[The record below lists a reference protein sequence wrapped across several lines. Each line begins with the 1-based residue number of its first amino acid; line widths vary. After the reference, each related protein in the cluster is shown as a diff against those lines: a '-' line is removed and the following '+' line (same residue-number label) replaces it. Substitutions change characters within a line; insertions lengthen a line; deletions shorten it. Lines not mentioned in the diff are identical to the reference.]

1 MSDEVNLP
9 VNASNGLSEDLHWTD
24 GNSGSSRRRG
34 TPKIGYSSQDGLVRI
49 VITND
54 LSGTPSRET
63 LGTLETDMKKLVNVV
78 SQATNANTYFSAKTK
93 SIDPSTGKAIYE
105 MFIQQSELANAE
117 SALKYQLGKW
127 EGSGHGSNYSYSAEQ
142 VKYATTYLNLHG
154 KQAQARAKAEIADV
168 AGGKILPAPT
178 EKNPDR
184 FKALIPLPD
193 DVSEKDRA
201 WIDERKK
208 AIFQESIALSNI
220 EKNRRKKEEEE
231 LETERQLALIQKE
244 FKEVQ
249 KARLDNARIMQKL
262 EEEELKEKANV
273 DKQVAKYFEDEEA
286 KKVKEEKRKAKEAE
300 KEKKEED
307 KAEARWK
314 KYQKDEIAK
323 LKKKNEEDFPIE
335 DMDAFLRNNQ
345 PIREAHDDEELLEMY
360 READEFNEGLKKADR
375 EASKQMEKEQKEIAD
390 SMKRETAILKVISTV
405 AIVAVDLLRRML
417 TAMVNTARETER
429 QGVEARNLGM
439 NTTQVREANI
449 FDESRGLKK
458 GTTLGAI
465 KTLQGK
471 FGDVT
476 NIDTASLGILARVM
490 GSGVSEMVN
499 SGMGGSAPDTLLE
512 HILDKYFEQ
521 FKNGKN
527 SLGQQVGQAQA
538 RRELTT
544 VLAQVSP
551 EIAQLFSKMADDY
564 SSGMYKFSNY
574 KEWMSTFMTNRT
586 DLLSSETG
594 LSEEVAKKINE
605 IIAIVDGLKNSFF
618 TRLVNSMD
626 GLIGNIKNIRIGMS
640 EENSLEMDYKN
651 KQTDIETR
659 ERLRGE
665 LGLYDRASRRTIA
678 EVAESTPTK
687 LKDTEGY
694 IFTAEMLAKIA
705 NGKITAKDL
714 EEKSPAGLGVKK
726 WGSETAKNYIARAKE
741 VYNSVLFTDVADE
754 LSRIEAVLQAID
766 ELDVEIDKEVGDNI
780 KEITLTPNEETVKAK
795 DILASRIRK
804 MIEDKT
810 PFYGDKNAY
819 WTGDSWSVNSLL
831 GDEFI
836 QEAYKRQLE
845 ENPERFKALKYI
857 FFGAPTE
864 RGQVTMLGDK
874 EKKAYDEIA
883 SEGTA
888 VSWGKVNRDKIS
900 KQFRDIVNK
909 TIKTEE
915 GKKGRKLTEEE
926 REKIENEL
934 ALKYIVKLNAPFA
947 FKTAQETN
955 LAKYAN
961 AHAEQLA
968 SSIETA
974 DSTVWNRLLASSEG
988 FTLEKGK
995 SYNMQGQFNNG
1006 VYSVDINITDAKGE
1020 KSTRRIELGT
1030 MDYGNFSQT
1039 IDSNGNLVSNSTNM

>member
-9 VNASNGLSEDLHWTD
+9 VNTSNGLSEDLHWTD
-24 GNSGSSRRRG
+24 GSSGSSRRRG

-54 LSGTPSRET
+54 ISNESARGA
-63 LGTLETDMKKLVNVV
+63 LGHFETDMKKLANVI

-93 SIDPSTGKAIYE
+93 SINPATGKAFYE
-105 MFIQQSELANAE
+105 MYIQQSELANAE
-117 SALKYQLGKW
+117 QALRYQLGKMG
-127 EGSGHGSNYSYSAEQ
+127 GSGGADYKYAYEQ
-142 VKYATTYLNLHG
+142 VKYAKTYLNLYG
-154 KQAQARAKAEIADV
+154 KQAQSRAKAEIADV

-286 KKVKEEKRKAKEAE
+286 KKIKEEKRKE
-300 KEKKEED
+300 KETKKEEE
-307 KAEARWK
+307 KEAKVEARWK

-323 LKKKNEEDFPIE
+323 LKKKNEEDFPIADKE
-335 DMDAFLRNNQ
+335 AFVQNNI
-345 PIREAHDDEELLEMY
+345 PVAEAKSDEELLELY
-360 READEFNEGLKKADR
+360 READKFNESIKQSDEQAKR
-375 EASKQMEKEQKEIAD
+375 EAEEEQKEIAE
-390 SMKRETAILKVISTV
+390 SMKRTTAILKVISTV
-405 AIVAVDLLRRML
+405 AVVAVDLLRRML

-521 FKNGKN
+521 FKSGKN
-527 SLGQQVGQAQA
+527 SLGQQVGQVQA

-586 DLLSSETG
+586 GLFPSETG
-594 LSEEVAKKINE
+594 LSEEVGKKINE
-605 IIAIVDGLKNSFF
+605 IIAIVDDLKNSFF
-618 TRLVNSMD
+618 TRLANSMD
-626 GLIGNIKNIRIGMS
+626 GLISNIKNIRAGMS
-640 EENSLEMDYKN
+640 DESQLELDFKN
-651 KQTDIETR
+651 KEKNLATEK
-659 ERLRGE
+659 RLKE
-665 LGLYDRASRRTIA
+665 EIA
-678 EVAESTPTK
+678 VYNKTAQEGINEFSDGIVPTK
-687 LKDTEGY
+687 IKGGKDFNY
-694 IFTAEMLAKIA
+694 TAEILAKIA
-705 NGKITAKDL
+705 TGDID
-714 EEKSPAGLGVKK
+714 EKYLMSTKPSNLGVKK
-726 WGSETAKNYIARAKE
+726 WTKQTARDYIARGQEINSSILFSSAGDEVARIITIFGILAQLEEENAKE
-741 VYNSVLFTDVADE
+741 
-754 LSRIEAVLQAID
+754 I
-766 ELDVEIDKEVGDNI
+766 GDNI
-780 KEITLTPNEETVKAK
+780 KEILFTPNAENVAVQSMVSRLIKSTIDSKN
-795 DILASRIRK
+795 DI
-804 MIEDKT
+804 
-810 PFYGDKNAY
+810 YGDDWEVKSEP
-819 WTGDSWSVNSLL
+819 GDKFV
-831 GDEFI
+831 
-836 QEAYKRQLE
+836 QEAYRRQLK
-845 ENPERFKALKYI
+845 ENPERLEALKYL
-857 FFGAPTE
+857 FFGIPTDNTE
-864 RGQVTMLGDK
+864 LARHISTV
-874 EKKAYDEIA
+874 
-883 SEGTA
+883 EGTA
-888 VSWGKVNRDKIS
+888 VSWKKVNVAMETQRFKDTLS
-900 KQFRDIVNK
+900 KAK
-909 TIKTEE
+909 AKAEKE
-915 GKKGRKLTEEE
+915 KGRKLTYAEE
-926 REKIENEL
+926 K
-934 ALKYIVKLNAPFA
+934 ALEDEIAIARIAELNAPFA
-947 FKTAQETN
+947 FKTQQESN
-955 LAKYAN
+955 LASYAN
-961 AHAEQLA
+961 AGAEQIA
-968 SSIETA
+968 RSVGVS
-974 DSTVWNRLLASSEG
+974 DSAIWNRLLSSPDG
-988 FTLEKGK
+988 FTIEKGK